1 MDRLRI
7 GATNSS
13 AVNFVLDDIL
23 LASGAMPAGPL
34 ASLTGIIAASAPGV
48 APPGALLAT
57 ATVAARPRYTLLFVC
72 PIDQGRPRCS
82 SCSRWSLIPK

>member
-23 LASGAMPAGPL
+23 LAGGAMPAGPL
-34 ASLTGIIAASAPGV
+34 ASSLTGIIAASAPGV
-48 APPGALLAT
+48 AQPGALLAT
-57 ATVAARPRYTLLFVC
+57 ATVVNRPRYTILFVC
-72 PIDQGRPRCS
+72 PI
-82 SCSRWSLIPK
+82 